1 VVPAQFVGH
10 AGMNLAGW
18 CVACSLASLA
28 SVGAFAQEC
37 KIEVRP
43 PILDP
48 VARDGHRD
56 RQIYGW
62 QLMTLQERSTFLAL
76 LDAARSPEERQT
88 VRLRNQ
94 KAVDARARERGVV
107 LTAPSK
113 ADGDPRPRPGAVRA
127 NAMACVTTAK

>member
-1 VVPAQFVGH
+1 
-10 AGMNLAGW
+10 MNLAGW
-18 CVACSLASLA
+18 CVACSLAGLA
-28 SVGAFAQEC
+28 SVGVAAQEC

-43 PILDP
+43 PVLDT

-62 QLMTLQERSTFLAL
+62 QLMTLQERSTFLAQ

-88 VRLRNQ
+88 VRLRNH
-94 KAVDARARERGVV
+94 KAVDALARERGVM

-113 ADGDPRPRPGAVRA
+113 ADGDPRSHPGPARA
-127 NAMACVTTAK
+127 NATACVTTAK

>member
-1 VVPAQFVGH
+1 
-10 AGMNLAGW
+10 MYLAGW

-37 KIEVRP
+37 EIEVRP
-43 PILDP
+43 PILDT

-62 QLMTLQERSTFLAL
+62 QLMTLQERNAFLAQ
-76 LDAARSPEERQT
+76 LDAARSPEERQA
-88 VRLRNQ
+88 VRLRNH
-94 KAVDARARERGVV
+94 KVMDARARERGVV

-113 ADGDPRPRPGAVRA
+113 ADEDPRSHPGPARA
-127 NAMACVTTAK
+127 NATACVTTAK